1 MIRNAFILAMI
12 MTTASLVVPVSA
24 RETTSPIDNAPAVP
38 YGAGSSWIVGHEL
51 FQAGE
56 IDAALSYLH
65 VAFQHAPR
73 VIPVA
78 LEFQEVLQAR
88 GFFEDA
94 VGVLGGLVESY
105 PDSLDFRFR
114 RADLLARMGK
124 VDEALDDLRALHGRP
139 GVTEDMVALEASLL
153 SAAGKVDE
161 ALSVLRAGTKLFP
174 ERGDA
179 IYLGMASAL
188 AHNGRPEEVPDL
200 LAEGLERFP
209 SSIELRLSWIRSLAA
224 ADRHG
229 EAFNAAETA
238 DSLYSLPRFNGED
251 TPAVPVEDGLPDS
264 FRVGLADFYVQNG
277 GRERGR
283 KILVQL
289 DKDGELDLT
298 PSLWL
303 ARMFLSD
310 GKSDKG
316 RDLVERIIA
325 RWPSSGR
332 AWFLKGRIAELDGDE
347 AASLPQYR
355 RAVDLAPDDSELRLT
370 LVRALM
376 LADSS
381 EGGVPLGTA
390 QEDSLRDELC
400 LQVSAAE
407 GLISSYDHR
416 GHFIVGDGL
425 RRCGDFEAAARHLQM
440 AAEDSVLQFNAL
452 VQASL
457 CLDAAGQVDQA
468 RLVLE
473 KLRRHYPDNPEIA
486 NSLGYFLAEK
496 NMDLDEAERLV
507 QEALVADP
515 SNGAYLDSMAWV
527 RFRQGRMNE
536 AFDFLVRAV
545 NVLPDDPVVLE
556 HLGVV
561 LAAKGQDDEARQML
575 RRALAM
581 GGDRTRLETLL
592 EGLDDRGQGH

>member
-12 MTTASLVVPVSA
+12 LTTIGLVAPVSA
-24 RETTSPIDNAPAVP
+24 RETPSPAEDSPAVP
-38 YGAGSSWIVGHEL
+38 YGPGSSWIVGHEL
-51 FQAGE
+51 FQAGDF
-56 IDAALSYLH
+56 DAALSYLH

-78 LEFQEVLQAR
+78 LEFQEALQAR

-94 VGVLGGLVESY
+94 VGVLSGLVDSY
-105 PDSLDFRFR
+105 PDSLDFRSR
-114 RADLLARMGK
+114 RADLLARMGNI
-124 VDEALDDLRALHGRP
+124 DEALADLRYLRARP
-139 GVTEDMVALEASLL
+139 GVTEDIVALEASLL
-153 SAAGKVDE
+153 SAAGKVEE
-161 ALSVLRAGTKLFP
+161 ALSVLREGTKLFP

-188 AHNGRPEEVPDL
+188 AHNGRPQEVPDL
-200 LAEGLERFP
+200 LAEGVHRFP
-209 SSIELRLSWIRSLAA
+209 ASVELRLGLIRSLAA

-229 EAFNAAETA
+229 EALMAAAAA
-238 DSLYSLPRFNGED
+238 DSLYSLPRASGED
-251 TPAVPVEDGLPDS
+251 ATAVPNAADLPGS
-264 FRVGLADFYVQNG
+264 FRVELADFYVQNG
-277 GRERGR
+277 GLDRGR

-289 DKDGELDLT
+289 DRDGELDLT

-303 ARMFLSD
+303 ARLFLSD
-310 GKSDKG
+310 DKGAKG

-332 AWFLKGRIAELDGDE
+332 AWFLKGRISEKDGDD
-347 AASLPQYR
+347 AASLDDYR
-355 RAVDLAPDDSELRLT
+355 QAVDLAPDDPELRLT

-376 LADSS
+376 LADPD
-381 EGGVPLGTA
+381 EGDGHLRAT
-390 QEDSLRDELC
+390 QEDSLPTELC
-400 LQVSAAE
+400 AQVSAAE
-407 GLISSYDHR
+407 DLIAPFDYR
-416 GHFIVGDGL
+416 GQFIVGDGL
-425 RRCGDFEAAARHLQM
+425 RRCGEFEMAARHFQI
-440 AAEDSVLQFNAL
+440 AADDSMLPLNAL
-452 VQASL
+452 IQASL
-457 CLDAAGQVDQA
+457 CLDAAGLVDQT

-473 KLRRHYPDNPEIA
+473 KLRRQYPDNPGIA

-496 NMDLDEAERLV
+496 NIDLEEAERLV

-515 SNGAYLDSMAWV
+515 SNGAYLDSIAWI

-536 AFDFLVRAV
+536 AFDYLVRAV

-581 GGDRTRLETLL
+581 GGDRVRLETLL
-592 EGLDDRGQGH
+592 EGLDDRGESH